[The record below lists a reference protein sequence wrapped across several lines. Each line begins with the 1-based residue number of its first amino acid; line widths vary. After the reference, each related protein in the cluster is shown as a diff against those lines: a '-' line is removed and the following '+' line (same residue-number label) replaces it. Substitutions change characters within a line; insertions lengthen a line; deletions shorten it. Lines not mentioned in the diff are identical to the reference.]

1 MTADGLRH
9 PVFNGKRGM
18 TTSKKSSLLFFCV
31 IVKIL
36 GIKDISNFR

>member
-18 TTSKKSSLLFFCV
+18 TTSKKSSLLFCV
-31 IVKIL
+31 IGKNL